1 MEPDF
6 RWDYRKV
13 SRILNQVNDGL
24 ERLLW
29 AMDRAETLMR
39 RYGRSSSEA
48 WFRIPQPFEAEAP
61 RPKQRP
67 DRPAD
72 CGLSFGSGRTASTRK
87 AGIRRRSGVSRNK
100 GKL

>member
-39 RYGRSSSEA
+39 RYGRSSPET
-48 WFRIPQPFEAEAP
+48 WFGIPQPYEAEAP
-61 RPKQRP
+61 RSKLLPNGP
-67 DRPAD
+67 DNG
-72 CGLSFGSGRTASTRK
+72 GLFFGSGRSASARK
-87 AGIRRRSGVSRNK
+87 AGIRRRSGFSRNK
-100 GKL
+100 RKV